1 MCEPIDWSRL
11 RGHDPS
17 SPPDLLTIEATAVT
31 GFEGAAASEVAEKF
45 CIEEEEVV
53 KAQGR
58 VLFDIPEDR
67 VEEVMD
73 PLHRFVFIICPVNV
87 GIFVQVIK
95 LRTID
100 NAFVVVWAKR
110 HFDYSGTV
118 VCHFL
123 KKCCAVNSE

>member
-1 MCEPIDWSRL
+1 MMTLTTVTVYSDAALVNIFLSRRTMCEPIDWSRL

-58 VLFDIPEDR
+58 VLFDIPENL

-73 PLHRFVFIICPVNV
+73 PLH
-87 GIFVQVIK
+87 
-95 LRTID
+95 
-100 NAFVVVWAKR
+100 
-110 HFDYSGTV
+110 
-118 VCHFL
+118 
-123 KKCCAVNSE
+123 

>member
-45 CIEEEEVV
+45 CIEEEAVV

-73 PLHRFVFIICPVNV
+73 PLHWFMFNHLNSCECGCFCPGHQAADNRQCLRCGV
-87 GIFVQVIK
+87 GEKTFR
-95 LRTID
+95 LFR
-100 NAFVVVWAKR
+100 N
-110 HFDYSGTV
+110 SGMHGT
-118 VCHFL
+118 
-123 KKCCAVNSE
+123 